1 MRHVIEVQDLY
12 RSYGDNEAVRG
23 VSFTVGE
30 GEIFGFLGPNGAGKT
45 TTIHMLCTL
54 LRPSRGNAL
63 VGGHDVVREQEAVRR
78 AIGMVF
84 QEPSLD
90 EQLTARENL
99 RFHAMLYNMD
109 RPAFQQR
116 SPLLLELVELLDR
129 ADDLVKTFSGGMKRR
144 LEVARGLLHQ
154 PRVLFLDEPTL
165 GLDPQTRRHIWDY
178 LRQLRDREQVTI
190 FMTTHYMDEAE
201 NCDRV
206 AIMDH
211 GQIVALDTPSELKA
225 LVGGDLVTART
236 SDNQAALD
244 KVAAG
249 DQVDGRLGPDQEL
262 IFEVAKGDVF
272 IPRLMQ
278 LLANGSQP
286 IEVQSISLRRPTLED
301 VFIKL
306 TGRTIREEQPS
317 ASQQMGMRMRRARGR
332 S

>member
-1 MRHVIEVQDLY
+1 VTNVIEVQELS
-12 RSYGDNEAVRG
+12 RNYGKTEAVRG
-23 VSFTVGE
+23 VSFSVGE

-54 LRPSRGNAL
+54 LRPTGGQAL
-63 VGGHDVVREQEAVRR
+63 VAGHNIVDEQEAVRR
-78 AIGMVF
+78 SIGMVF

-90 EQLTARENL
+90 EQLTGRENL

-109 RPAFQQR
+109 RPTYERRSQR
-116 SPLLLELVELLDR
+116 LLELVELAER
-129 ADDLVKTFSGGMKRR
+129 SDDLVKVYSGGMKRR

-178 LRQLRDREQVTI
+178 LRELRDREKVTI

-211 GQIVALDTPSELKA
+211 GQIVALDSPSELKA
-225 LVGGDLVTART
+225 LVGGDLVTVWT
-236 SDNQAALD
+236 SDNEAALE
-244 KVAAG
+244 KLASAE
-249 DQVDGRLGPDQEL
+249 VDARFGPGQEL
-262 IFEVAKGDVF
+262 ILEVSKGDVF
-272 IPRLMQ
+272 IPRMMQ
-278 LLANGSQP
+278 LLVNGSQP
-286 IEVQSISLRRPTLED
+286 IEVQSVSLRRPTLED

-306 TGRTIREEQPS
+306 TGRTIREDEAS
-317 ASQQMGMRMRRARGR
+317 ATERMGMRMRRTRGH
-332 S
+332 